1 MLGLVGAVVEGVEF
15 DEVEQA
21 IVVSVRP
28 RKASRRRCGRCGVR
42 CPGYDQGE
50 GRRRWRA
57 LDLGT
62 VRAFLEADSPRVR
75 CLEHG
80 VVAAQVPWA
89 RHGAGHTYA
98 FDDTAAWLVTH
109 CSKSAVRDLLRIA
122 WRTVG
127 SIVTRVVADAQAGTD
142 RFAGLTRIGIDEIS
156 YKRGHR
162 YLTVIVDHE
171 TGILLW
177 AHPGRDAA
185 TLEKFF
191 DALGPERCAQ
201 IALVSADAAEWI
213 ATVVADR
220 CPNAQLCLDP
230 FHIVAWATKALDE
243 VRREVWNAARK
254 GGQKTAARD
263 LKNARFALW
272 KNPEDLTQRQAAT
285 LAGIAQTNAP
295 LYRAYLLKEQLRQV
309 FQLKGAEGIAL
320 LDAWLKWASRS
331 QLPSFVK
338 LARSIREHRAGINAA
353 LTHRL
358 SNARV
363 ESVNTKLRLLTRIAF
378 GFRSPEALI
387 ALAMLDLGGMC
398 PPLPGRAAA

>member
-1 MLGLVGAVVEGVEF
+1 V
-15 DEVEQA
+15 
-21 IVVSVRP
+21 VVSVRP
-28 RKASRRRCGRCGVR
+28 RKATKRRCGYCGKR

-62 VRAFLEADSPRVR
+62 IKTFLEADSPRVR
-75 CLEHG
+75 CAEHG
-80 VVAAQVPWA
+80 VVAARVPWA

-127 SIVTRVVADAQAGTD
+127 SIVCRVVADAEANTD
-142 RFAGLTRIGIDEIS
+142 RFAGLRRIGIDEIS
-156 YKRGHR
+156 YKRGHK
-162 YLTVIVDHE
+162 YLTVVVDHE
-171 TGILLW
+171 TGVLLW
-177 AHPGRDAA
+177 AHPGRDQK

-191 DALGPERCAQ
+191 DSLGEQRCAQ
-201 IALVSADAAEWI
+201 ITLVSADAAEWI
-213 ATVVADR
+213 ANVVAER
-220 CPNAQLCLDP
+220 CKNAELCLDP

-254 GGQKTAARD
+254 GGQKTLARD

-285 LAGIAQTNAP
+285 LAGIAKTNAP

-309 FQLKGAEGIAL
+309 FQLKGADGIAL

-331 QLPSFVK
+331 RLPSFVK

-378 GFRSPEALI
+378 GFRSAEALV
-387 ALAMLDLGGMC
+387 ALAMLDLGGLC
-398 PPLPGRAAA
+398 PPLPGRPAA